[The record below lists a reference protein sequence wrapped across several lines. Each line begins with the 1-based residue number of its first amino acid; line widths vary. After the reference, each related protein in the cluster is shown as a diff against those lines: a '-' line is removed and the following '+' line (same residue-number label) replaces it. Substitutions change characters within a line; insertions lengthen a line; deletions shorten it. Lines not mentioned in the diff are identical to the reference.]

1 MEIKKIKVSHLQ
13 KHILM
18 VNIKIML
25 FSYALHYHLR
35 ITENNI
41 LRQEGGRIRYID
53 WADLAKQHEVNI

>member
-1 MEIKKIKVSHLQ
+1 
-13 KHILM
+13 M

-53 WADLAKQHEVNI
+53 WADLAN